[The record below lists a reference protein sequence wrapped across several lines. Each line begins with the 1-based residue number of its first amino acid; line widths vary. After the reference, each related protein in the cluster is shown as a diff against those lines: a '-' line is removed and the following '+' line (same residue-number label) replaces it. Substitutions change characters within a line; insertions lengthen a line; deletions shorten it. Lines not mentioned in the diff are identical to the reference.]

1 MFFDSSPTHHSLKS
15 RLARLL
21 TYSSTLRKAPFE
33 TKTTCFTFQNLCVST
48 LTTMYW
54 RTKTTCFAHHCIL
67 APLFGVL
74 IWGFN
79 APVW

>member
-1 MFFDSSPTHHSLKS
+1 MFFDSSPTHHPLKS

-33 TKTTCFTFQNLCVST
+33 TKTTCF
-48 LTTMYW
+48 
-54 RTKTTCFAHHCIL
+54 AHPCIL
-67 APLFGVL
+67 VPLFGVL